1 MNTAH
6 KWNEQVYQVPLG
18 GTTILEGN
26 LNIPARAQG
35 VILFAHGSGSSRHS
49 PRNQFV
55 AHTLYDAGFATLLI
69 DLLTLQE
76 EAEDRSTGHLRFN
89 IDLLSER
96 VVAVTNWLTQHE
108 ETKALKVACFGA
120 STGAAAALVAAAAMP
135 QVVGAVVSRG
145 GRPDLAH
152 ASLPLVQAPTLLIV
166 GSLDREVLKLNNM
179 AASLLTCE
187 KRVEVVGGATHL
199 FEEPGALE
207 QVAQLASEWFTR
219 YLPTGSPR
227 E

>member
-1 MNTAH
+1 M
-6 KWNEQVYQVPLG
+6 V
-18 GTTILEGN
+18 LEGN
-26 LNIPARAQG
+26 LNIPARPAG

-55 AHTLYDAGFATLLI
+55 AHVLYDAGFATLLI

-76 EAEDRSTGHLRFN
+76 EAADRATGHLRFN
-89 IDLLSER
+89 IDLLSKR
-96 VVAVTNWLTQHE
+96 VLAVTDWLTHNE
-108 ETKALKVACFGA
+108 ATRAFKVAYFGA
-120 STGAAAALVAAAAMP
+120 STGAAAALVAAAEMP

-152 ASLPLVQAPTLLIV
+152 TQLPRVQAPTLLIV
-166 GSLDREVLKLNNM
+166 GSQDREVLKLNDM

-187 KRVEVVGGATHL
+187 KRVEIVEGATHL

-207 QVAQLASEWFTR
+207 QVAHLASAWFTR
-219 YLPTGSPR
+219 YLPSNNPR

>member
-6 KWNEQVYQVPLG
+6 KWNEQVYRVPLEG
-18 GTTILEGN
+18 GMVLEGN
-26 LNIPARAQG
+26 LNIPTQAQG
-35 VILFAHGSGSSRHS
+35 VVLFAHGSGSSRHS

-55 AHTLYDAGFATLLI
+55 AHILYDAGFATLLI

-76 EAEDRSTGHLRFN
+76 EAEDRFTGHLRFN
-89 IDLLSER
+89 IDLLSKR

-108 ETKALKVACFGA
+108 ATKALKVACFGA
-120 STGAAAALVAAAAMP
+120 STGAAAALVAAAEMP

-166 GSLDREVLKLNNM
+166 GSLDREVLELNNM
-179 AASLLTCE
+179 AASLLKCE
-187 KRVEVVGGATHL
+187 RRVEVVAGATHL

-207 QVAQLASEWFTR
+207 QVARLASAWFSR
-219 YLPTGSPR
+219 YLSTGSPR

>member
-6 KWNEQVYQVPLG
+6 GWNERVYQVPLE
-18 GTTILEGN
+18 GTKILEGN
-26 LNIPARAQG
+26 LNIPARPAG

-55 AHTLYDAGFATLLI
+55 AHVLYDAGFATLLI

-76 EAEDRSTGHLRFN
+76 EAADRATGHLRFN
-89 IDLLSER
+89 IDLLSKR
-96 VVAVTNWLTQHE
+96 VIAVTDWLTHNE
-108 ETKALKVACFGA
+108 KTRAFKVAYFGA
-120 STGAAAALVAAAAMP
+120 STGAAAALVAAAEMP
-135 QVVGAVVSRG
+135 HVVGAVVSRG

-152 ASLPLVQAPTLLIV
+152 THLPRVQAPTLLIV
-166 GSLDREVLKLNNM
+166 GSQDREVLKLNDM

-187 KRVEVVGGATHL
+187 KRVEIIEGATHL

-207 QVAQLASEWFTR
+207 QVAHLASAWFTHH
-219 YLPTGSPR
+219 LPFNKPR